1 MDSRM
6 SVVRSILLGFSK
18 QGEISKKA
26 GTIDPYRHDNTTYVG
41 FYVCAGNRFQGKTM
55 QFDIVRR

>member
-1 MDSRM
+1 M